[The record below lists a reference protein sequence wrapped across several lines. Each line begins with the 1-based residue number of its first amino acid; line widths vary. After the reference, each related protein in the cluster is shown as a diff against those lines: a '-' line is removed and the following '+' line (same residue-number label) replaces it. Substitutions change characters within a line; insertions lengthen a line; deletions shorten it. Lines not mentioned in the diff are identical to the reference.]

1 MKKNAFIRKT
11 VLLLLTIISVLGLQL
26 ISVNAKSPIPS
37 IDKKVYIA
45 IYSAPQSAFGKTIY
59 IENSI
64 EEKEPTGLKNSNPN
78 VVEVLNKG
86 SYGLTVNV
94 KKAGTSTIS
103 FKYAG
108 KKLSTIIT
116 AYNWKN
122 PCKFFKV
129 GNKNLTS
136 KFNKSRVYNWNKQKK
151 QWKAKISLKAN
162 KGWKLKKIQ
171 YLYDGVKTT
180 VKNNSVVTFKGDCTG
195 SSLSA
200 LFVQDKNGI
209 QTWVELGYSQMDYPS
224 QNVYIRG

>member
-1 MKKNAFIRKT
+1 MN
-11 VLLLLTIISVLGLQL
+11 II
-26 ISVNAKSPIPS
+26 
-37 IDKKVYIA
+37 Y
-45 IYSAPQSAFGKTIY
+45 Y
-59 IENSI
+59 
-64 EEKEPTGLKNSNPN
+64 
-78 VVEVLNKG
+78 
-86 SYGLTVNV
+86 
-94 KKAGTSTIS
+94 
-103 FKYAG
+103 
-108 KKLSTIIT
+108 
-116 AYNWKN
+116 
-122 PCKFFKV
+122 
-129 GNKNLTS
+129 
-136 KFNKSRVYNWNKQKK
+136 WNKQKK

>member
-1 MKKNAFIRKT
+1 MKKNAFIRKIV
-11 VLLLLTIISVLGLQL
+11 VLFLTIISVLGLQL
-26 ISVNAKSPIPS
+26 ISVNAKSPVSS
-37 IDKKVYIA
+37 IDKKVYMA

-64 EEKEPTGLKNSNPN
+64 EEKEPTGLKNSNPD

-116 AYNWKN
+116 AYNW
-122 PCKFFKV
+122 
-129 GNKNLTS
+129 
-136 KFNKSRVYNWNKQKK
+136 NKQKK
-151 QWKAKISLKAN
+151 QWNAKISLKSN

-200 LFVQDKNGI
+200 LFVQDKTGI

>member
-26 ISVNAKSPIPS
+26 VSVNAKSPVPS

-59 IENSI
+59 IKNSI
-64 EEKEPTGLKNSNPN
+64 DEKEPTGLKNSNPD
-78 VVEVLNKG
+78 VAEVLNKG
-86 SYGLTVNV
+86 SYGLTVKV

-108 KKLSTIIT
+108 KKLSTTIV

-122 PCKFFKV
+122 PCKSFKV
-129 GNKNLTS
+129 GSKNLTS
-136 KFNKSRVYNWNKQKK
+136 KFNRSRIYNWNKQKK

-162 KGWKLKKIQ
+162 KGWKLKK
-171 YLYDGVKTT
+171 
-180 VKNNSVVTFKGDCTG
+180 NSV
-195 SSLSA
+195 
-200 LFVQDKNGI
+200 FV
-209 QTWVELGYSQMDYPS
+209 
-224 QNVYIRG
+224 

>member
-11 VLLLLTIISVLGLQL
+11 VVLFLTIISVLGLQL

-45 IYSAPQSAFGKTIY
+45 IYSVRQSAFGKTIY
-59 IENSI
+59 IKNSI
-64 EEKEPTGLKNSNPN
+64 EGKEPTGLKNSNPD
-78 VVEVLNKG
+78 VIEVLNKG

-94 KKAGTSTIS
+94 KN
-103 FKYAG
+103 AG
-108 KKLSTIIT
+108 KKLSTTIV

-122 PCKFFKV
+122 PCKSFKV

-136 KFNKSRVYNWNKQKK
+136 KFNKSRIYNWNKQKK

-180 VKNNSVVTFKGDCTG
+180 VKNNSVVTFRGDCTG

-200 LFVQDKNGI
+200 LFVQDKTGI